1 MKIVSILTIA
11 AGTSAT
17 CSAFTVFQKPNSAV
31 SSTQVS
37 MGLFDFFS
45 KEEKE
50 KRELKK
56 KEEVEEQER
65 CQKAIIERR
74 RNPDLMDEYEA
85 NVQYRRELKMR
96 GDFDGAEKVQ
106 VWSNVEDKTLLDGPS
121 GSETESPSE
130 KTENSS
136 EE

>member
-1 MKIVSILTIA
+1 MKIVSVLTIA
-11 AGTSAT
+11 AATSAS
-17 CSAFTVFQKPNSAV
+17 CSAFSVVHKPNSAV

-45 KEEKE
+45 EEAKE

-56 KEEVEEQER
+56 QMEIEEQER

-74 RNPDLMDEYEA
+74 RNPDLMEEYEA
-85 NVQYRRELKMR
+85 NVQYRRELKMK
-96 GDFDGAEKVQ
+96 GEFDEAKMVN
-106 VWSNVEDKTLLDGPS
+106 VWSNVEDKTLLNGTT
-121 GSETESPSE
+121 GTETE
-130 KTENSS
+130 TAS